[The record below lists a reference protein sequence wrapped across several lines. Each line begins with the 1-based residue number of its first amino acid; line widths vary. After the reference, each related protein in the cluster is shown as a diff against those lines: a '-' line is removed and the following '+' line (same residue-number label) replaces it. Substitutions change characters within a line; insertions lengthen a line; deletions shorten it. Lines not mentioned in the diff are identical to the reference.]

1 MSLPPISRRIIEYA
15 GTDLPSS
22 RDGTAYLQVLKF
34 AQLAWNYSI
43 LPAGSEASE
52 AIVIGLLRMPAE
64 ERSSIQQKLTDWV
77 ARKKRMFPDDRRIIV
92 HVEIED
98 HGDRFNVNAASYNYD
113 NPRTQPADPVIA
125 ARHEGRARDSRKAP

>member
-52 AIVIGLLRMPAE
+52 AIAISLLRMPAE
-64 ERSSIQQKLTDWV
+64 VRASIQQKLTDWV

-98 HGDRFNVNAASYNYD
+98 HGSRINVNVASYNYD
-113 NPRTQPADPVIA
+113 NPRPKPAGPFTTA
-125 ARHEGRARDSRKAP
+125 KNRGRARDSRKAP